1 MLTEDLMIVARPIV
15 TAALAG
21 IALTFG
27 GAPGELTRS
36 PEPAAAAHCASA
48 DYHQFDF
55 FEGDWDTYDY
65 ANPDSIVARN
75 TVTPMLGGCAV
86 REVYVQRD
94 GVQGESFSAYD
105 ASRRRWHQSWVTN
118 RGSMLLLDGHLDGG
132 RMILT
137 ATDVD
142 AKGDSSLVRG
152 IWTPQH
158 GSVRET
164 AQRSKDGGRTWE
176 PLFDIVFRPHK
187 AAAGR

>member
-1 MLTEDLMIVARPIV
+1 MILARPIV

-27 GAPGELTRS
+27 SAPGVLTRS
-36 PEPAAAAHCASA
+36 PGPAADPHCTSAH
-48 DYHQFDF
+48 Y
-55 FEGDWDTYDY
+55 
-65 ANPDSIVARN
+65 
-75 TVTPMLGGCAV
+75 
-86 REVYVQRD
+86 
-94 GVQGESFSAYD
+94 
-105 ASRRRWHQSWVTN
+105 WVTN